1 MISQAMVAALNHQ
14 VKHEFFSS
22 YLYLSMAA
30 YCEQQGLF
38 GFAHW
43 MKLQA
48 DEERGHGMK
57 IYDYLLDNGVPV
69 VLEAI
74 EQPPTAFGSPLQTFR
89 AVLDHER
96 SITQRIHNLVAQ
108 AKEEHDFRTEVF
120 LQWYVTEQLEEE
132 KNAMDILQRIE
143 IVEER
148 MTAVLFI
155 DKELKKRA
163 LGG

>member
-14 VKHEFFSS
+14 IKHEFYSS

-30 YCEQQGLF
+30 HCDQQGLF

-43 MKLQA
+43 MKLQT
-48 DEERGHGMK
+48 DEERSHGMK
-57 IYDYLLDNGVPV
+57 IFDYLLDNGVPV
-69 VLEAI
+69 ALEPL
-74 EQPPTAFGSPLQTFR
+74 EQPPAAFGGPLQMFR

-108 AKEEHDFRTEVF
+108 AKEEHDYRTDSF
-120 LQWYVTEQLEEE
+120 LQWYVMEQMEEE

-148 MTAVLFI
+148 MSAILWI
-155 DKELKKRA
+155 DKELKKRGA
-163 LGG
+163 

>member
-14 VKHEFFSS
+14 IKHEFYSS
-22 YLYLSMAA
+22 YLYLAMAA
-30 YCEQQGLF
+30 YSEQQGLS

-43 MKLQA
+43 MKLQS

-57 IYDYLLDNGVPV
+57 IFDYLLDNGVPV
-69 VLEAI
+69 ALEPI
-74 EQPPTAFGSPLQTFR
+74 EQPAAAFGGPLQMFR

-108 AKEEHDFRTEVF
+108 AKEEHDYRTDAF
-120 LQWYVTEQLEEE
+120 LQWFVTEQIEEE
-132 KNAMDILQRIE
+132 KHAMGIVQRIE

-148 MTAVLFI
+148 MSAVLWI
-155 DKELKKRA
+155 DKELKKRSA
-163 LGG
+163 GG